1 MNKKEV
7 LKERKLKVYQQS
19 RGNNYNVPTIILK
32 GVWLKEF
39 GFNIN
44 NDVIVI
50 CNQNQ
55 IIIKKKKHLKTNRKF
70 FLFI

>member
-1 MNKKEV
+1 MNKKAVLEV

-39 GFNIN
+39 GFNIH

-50 CNQNQ
+50 CNQNE
-55 IIIKKKKHLKTNRKF
+55 IIITKK
-70 FLFI
+70 

>member
-19 RGNNYNVPTIILK
+19 RGNNYNVPTIVLK

-39 GFNIN
+39 GFNIQN
-44 NDVIVI
+44 EVVVI
-50 CNQNQ
+50 CDQNR
-55 IIIKKKKHLKTNRKF
+55 ITIKKK
-70 FLFI
+70 

>member
-7 LKERKLKVYQQS
+7 LKERKLKAYQQS

-39 GFNIN
+39 VFNIH

-50 CNQNQ
+50 CNQNE
-55 IIIKKKKHLKTNRKF
+55 IIITKK
-70 FLFI
+70 